1 MRHYKKQLRMEFKKH
16 YNQNILEKITD
27 EAKNGQNKIFVILG
41 QTELINNQTILE
53 RSTDFKTFN
62 SLKNNEV
69 FNQEWA
75 TSVFVELQKTENFH
89 ILSYPQFSY
98 LLTYFDKTL
107 FGDRFVIIKDN
118 LRQLFPISKG
128 DYLEK
133 SEEENS
139 IEKRPDALPIYQ
151 AEQIKIDNDFYCS
164 LKMPSEED
172 FKIIDVF
179 QQNLKLEITEYESLE
194 IVDISSDE
202 YAIDQFINNCIKIND
217 FSKKAIVKTYKKQP
231 ISKEIEKTIPIINY
245 LLNLFGGNLYEKHET
260 NIREDYQV
268 NPNTNTLLKKYW
280 GQKAAFRK
288 LQVYKNPDIN
298 SQITEISQ
306 GLIVETIIEE
316 YNKTKR
322 NEKARD
328 LFLTAPT
335 GAGKSLLF
343 QLPAFFV
350 SSKSDVT
357 IVVSPLIALMKD
369 QVNAIIQD
377 RGFEKVAYLNS
388 ELSLIDRDK
397 IIENCQ
403 NGLIDILY
411 MSPELLLSYHIS
423 HFIGERKLGLMVI
436 DEAHLITTWGRDF
449 RVDYWF
455 LGNHIRKIRK
465 YQEMNF
471 PMVAVTAT
479 AIYGGANDMVF
490 DSIDS
495 LIMHN
500 PHIFIGQ
507 VKREDITFLVNNYEK
522 FEKNYEKSKLKQT
535 VEFIENISKIG
546 LKTLIYTP
554 YTKHIRQILSELSSK
569 NLDIAVGYYGSL
581 PADQKELSFRLFK
594 SGQQKVMVS
603 TKAFGMGVDIS
614 DIELVYHHAPSGL
627 LPDYVQ
633 EIGRVARKPE
643 IKGYAALNYATQDQR
658 FSKALHGMSAIK
670 QWQIREV
677 LKKII
682 KTYYK
687 NNKSRNLLLSVDD
700 FGHIFEN
707 ATDDIDQKVLTSLMM
722 IEKDY
727 LAKHR
732 FNVLI
737 ARPKK
742 LFVQVY
748 ARISDA
754 HLTKFKKKYN
764 YAFRLL
770 ISTGNGFNIIELN
783 LDKLWYKDFNEISF
797 PVLKYK
803 YYNGSLFKDRNIEL
817 IPQLKISFER
827 LSEFKKVYE
836 SLENLFNIIKS
847 VFASFEGSFFS
858 ENEFQSG
865 LNRHL
870 NSERLAEK
878 VAKFILSSYSGRM
891 IGPGIIQDNA
901 FLARRKTKSG
911 YNYRVFNNMYLGNF
925 SSILQRL
932 NSLFGNTDK
941 FIVERF
947 ITNKESNTENYIRLG
962 YFLEMLELGTFEI
975 KGGEN
980 PMVFIRLNDPERI
993 ERDSNNERYS
1003 NTLLLKTL
1011 ERHYLSNQIFDHFFL
1026 RTFSNLERWN
1036 FIEDYFLGSDVDE
1049 LINKHKGNETNNN
1062 IDIVDYLKKK
1072 ANPLNLDPEEI
1083 NSENNIHI
1091 FQPNPETYYKM
1102 GVLLTLET
1110 ETGEQTMKIS
1120 KWLNNDPV
1128 AFDKVRRKL
1137 DLKVDSKVFE
1147 ILISKLRANHSE
1159 YFKDSLG
1166 LNMRINFKGYDKPI
1180 KALVPYKN
1188 KPVEFYKWWC
1198 DNKEKVK
1205 LSFKEKI
1212 ELIDKVNLRKPDIL
1226 KAKHKRII
1234 GK

>member
-1 MRHYKKQLRMEFKKH
+1 MKFKE
-16 YNQNILEKITD
+16 YYSQNILDRINAEV
-27 EAKNGQNKIFVILG
+27 ENGQNKIFVILG
-41 QTELINNQTILE
+41 QADLINDQTVIEHL
-53 RSTDFKTFN
+53 TDSKTFN
-62 SLKNNEV
+62 SLGNNEI
-69 FNQEWA
+69 FDQKWA
-75 TSVFVELQKTENFH
+75 TSVFVELQKNENYH

-118 LRQLFPISKG
+118 LRQLFPISEE
-128 DYLEK
+128 DYIEK
-133 SEEENS
+133 SEEEHS

-151 AEQIKIDNDFYCS
+151 AEQIKIDNDFYYS
-164 LKMPSEED
+164 LKMPNEENL
-172 FKIIDVF
+172 KIVDIF
-179 QQNLKLEITEYESLE
+179 HQNLKLEITEDDNLE
-194 IVDISSDE
+194 IIDISSDD
-202 YAIDQFINNCIKIND
+202 YAIDQFINSCIKTNN

-231 ISKEIEKTIPIINY
+231 ISKEIEKTIPIINF

-260 NIREDYQV
+260 NIQEDYQV
-268 NPNTNTLLKKYW
+268 NPSTDSLLKKYW
-280 GQKAAFRK
+280 GSKATFRK

-306 GLIVETIIEE
+306 GLIVDTIIEE
-316 YNKTKR
+316 YNKTKI

-350 SSKSDVT
+350 SSKNDVT

-369 QVNAIIQD
+369 QVNAIIQE

-397 IIENCQ
+397 TIENCQ
-403 NGLIDILY
+403 NGSIDILY

-507 VKREDITFLVNNYEK
+507 VKREDITFLVNNYER

-535 VEFIENISKIG
+535 VEFIESLSNIG

-554 YTKHIRQILSELSSK
+554 YTKHIRQILGELSSK
-569 NLDIAVGYYGSL
+569 HLDIAVGYYGSL

-594 SGQQKVMVS
+594 SGQKKVMVS

-643 IKGYAALNYATQDQR
+643 IKGYAALNYASQDQR
-658 FSKALHGMSAIK
+658 FSKVLHGMSAIK

-707 ATDDIDQKVLTSLMM
+707 ANNDLDQKVLTSLMM

-754 HLTKFKKKYN
+754 HLTEFMKKYN

-797 PVLKYK
+797 PILKYK
-803 YYNGSLFKDRNIEL
+803 YYSGNLFKDKNIEL

-827 LSEFKKVYE
+827 LSEFNKVYGNLE
-836 SLENLFNIIKS
+836 SLFNTIKS
-847 VFASFEGSFFS
+847 VFSNFGGSFFS
-858 ENEFQSG
+858 EVEFQSN
-865 LNRHL
+865 LNRYIKNESL
-870 NSERLAEK
+870 SEK
-878 VAKFILSSYSGRM
+878 VAKFILSSYSGRL
-891 IGPGIIQDNA
+891 IGPNIIQDNA
-901 FLARRKTKSG
+901 FLAKRETKSG
-911 YNYRVFNNMYLGNF
+911 YSYRVFNNMYLRNF
-925 SSILQRL
+925 SSILQRF
-932 NSLFGNTDK
+932 NTLFGNTDK

-993 ERDSNNERYS
+993 ERDSNNERYN
-1003 NTLLLKTL
+1003 NTLLSKTL

-1026 RTFSNLERWN
+1026 RTFSNVERWN

-1049 LINKHKGNETNNN
+1049 LINKHKGDETNNDLN
-1062 IDIVDYLKKK
+1062 IVEYLKKN
-1072 ANPLNLDPEEI
+1072 ASPLNLDVEEI

-1091 FQPNPETYYKM
+1091 FRPNSETYYTM
-1102 GVLLTLET
+1102 GVLLTLKT
-1110 ETGEQTMKIS
+1110 EKGEQTMKIS
-1120 KWLNNDPV
+1120 KWLSTDPV
-1128 AFDKVRRKL
+1128 TFDKIRRKL
-1137 DLKVDSKVFE
+1137 DLKVDNKVFE

-1159 YFKDSLG
+1159 YFKNSLG
-1166 LNMRINFKGYDKPI
+1166 LNMRINFKGYDKPV
-1180 KALVPYKN
+1180 KAIVPYKN

-1198 DNKEKVK
+1198 DNREKVK
-1205 LSFKEKI
+1205 LSTKEKI
-1212 ELIDKVNLRKPDIL
+1212 ELIDKVNLKKPDIL